1 MINPMNEWTRLSL
14 PVVGAPD
21 PDDPTQSLPV
31 VRRRN
36 VCLTGG
42 HEHTDQYAVVELHG
56 EDPLEGTELRWNAS
70 SEDDWGTA
78 YFIFKRTKEAAA
90 GDAVV
95 ILHEHQLTVRHYEPQ
110 EDGRV
115 CLRSEGQTCP
125 TWILPADDVN
135 IQGVVVEGGI
145 DLHDS
150 GWA

>member
-1 MINPMNEWTRLSL
+1 MAIPMNELTHLSL

-21 PDDPTQSLPV
+21 PGDPTQSLPV

-36 VCLTGG
+36 VVLTGE
-42 HEHTDQYAVVELHG
+42 HEHADQYAIVEFHG
-56 EDPLEGTELRWNAS
+56 EDPLRGTKLRWDAP
-70 SEDDWGTA
+70 SEDYWGTA

-95 ILHEHQLTVRHYEPQ
+95 ILHERHLAVRHYEPR
-110 EDGRV
+110 EDGQV
-115 CLRSEGQTCP
+115 CLRSEEQTCP

-135 IQGVVVEGGI
+135 IQGVVVEEGI